1 MLNIK
6 VDALKAE
13 IEELAGEFYICFYGL
28 ETEIKLKASYELIE
42 ELHDELKELNNEKTY
57 EQLEDE
63 ILDLTI
69 EKENLQETID
79 FKDEYIDRIIHN
91 NIF

>member
-28 ETEIKLKASYELIE
+28 ETEIKLKVAYELIE
-42 ELHDELKELNNEKTY
+42 ELHDELKELNDEKTY
-57 EQLEDE
+57 EELEDK
-63 ILDLTI
+63 ILDLTV
-69 EKENLQETID
+69 ETENLQEIID
-79 FKDEYIDRIIHN
+79 FKDEYIDRLINN

>member
-28 ETEIKLKASYELIE
+28 ETEIKL
-42 ELHDELKELNNEKTY
+42 N
-57 EQLEDE
+57 
-63 ILDLTI
+63 LTI

-79 FKDEYIDRIIHN
+79 FKNEYIDRIIHN